1 MLLRAAIYLETTIAC
16 RLDLEKMISFRL
28 DQATL
33 DDLLIPSF
41 SIADDTLLDVDT
53 VQRILVSFLESQI
66 DDDSVDDMEEE
77 ECKKK
82 NKKESKVGK
91 LMEFYLAE
99 ISTDLNLSVSKFVGF
114 AELIP
119 EEARTTEDG
128 MYRAI
133 DIYLKAHPSLNDVEK
148 KKISSAMDCQRLS
161 LKACTQAAHNQR
173 LPVQTMVQ
181 VLYYEQHLLLL
192 LEEELQQ
199 EQEHEQ
205 IRNWQMKISYEF
217 DFLREAD
224 AMKRIRKFV
233 YAANKKP
240 PVLIPREISGLT
252 TRRVLVMDFIE
263 GIPIL
268 NLEIEMVMCGL
279 KPLILM
285 GRYQMLQRSNSLR
298 AQDCS
303 LFDFNINILKN
314 LTNAYG
320 QMILKSGFFHAD
332 PHPGNI
338 LICKNSEVALLD
350 YGQVKHLPEYLRL
363 GYANLVL
370 AMADNDPLR
379 AVQSYKDL
387 GIETSSTCADESKEL
402 LQLARSMFDTKLP
415 PGVTILSP
423 FAEDSSLQKVSVPS
437 FPEELFSVLRTMQL
451 LRGLSVGM
459 GVNYSCAEQWR
470 PIAEETLHKAGKL
483 KDFELRSR
491 KQGVLRKKL
500 ER

>member
-1 MLLRAAIYLETTIAC
+1 MPFLSQSIHDTL
-16 RLDLEKMISFRL
+16 SFRL
-28 DQATL
+28 EPWNRSFQFWFRVADIYSGYKMCQLRTRFIKDDVAREVLWEKQHEIAAEKIFSMCYDLGGLFLKGAQLIGKPDLAPSAWVKKLVTLCDNAPAT
-33 DDLLIPSF
+33 PF
-41 SIADDTLLDVDT
+41 SIV
-53 VQRILVSFLESQI
+53 
-66 DDDSVDDMEEE
+66 
-77 ECKKK
+77 
-82 NKKESKVGK
+82 K
-91 LMEFYLAE
+91 L
-99 ISTDLNLSVSKFVGF
+99 T
-114 AELIP
+114 
-119 EEARTTEDG
+119 
-128 MYRAI
+128 
-133 DIYLKAHPSLNDVEK
+133 
-148 KKISSAMDCQRLS
+148 
-161 LKACTQAAHNQR
+161 
-173 LPVQTMVQ
+173 
-181 VLYYEQHLLLL
+181 
-192 LEEELQQ
+192 LEEELGQRFDLIFDTFDPHPVGSASIAQ
-199 EQEHEQ
+199 VHRARLRGATNDVAVKVQHPGVRRLMMTDINNMQAFVLFLQKTDIKADLFSMTKEMEKQ
-205 IRNWQMKISYEF
+205 IGYEF

-240 PVLIPREISGLT
+240 PVLIPREISGMT

-268 NLEIEMVMCGL
+268 NLEIEMVMRGINPSG
-279 KPLILM
+279 KI
-285 GRYQMLQRSNSLR
+285 SD
-298 AQDCS
+298 AAKK
-303 LFDFNINILKN
+303 NILKN

-500 ER
+500 GR